1 MYNYNLIESFKTLV
15 GNVTVSI
22 LSSEAKE
29 LLILFTV
36 KKIPIKNISRNKI
49 IILYNR
55 FINMMFY
62 TYKDVITSV
71 LLQKN

>member
-1 MYNYNLIESFKTLV
+1 MESFKTFV

-22 LSSEAKE
+22 LSSEANE

-55 FINMMFY
+55 FIYNLFY
-62 TYKDVITSV
+62 INKDVIT
-71 LLQKN
+71 

>member
-15 GNVTVSI
+15 GKVTVSI
-22 LSSEAKE
+22 LSSEANE
-29 LLILFTV
+29 LLILFKV

-62 TYKDVITSV
+62 INKDEI
-71 LLQKN
+71 N